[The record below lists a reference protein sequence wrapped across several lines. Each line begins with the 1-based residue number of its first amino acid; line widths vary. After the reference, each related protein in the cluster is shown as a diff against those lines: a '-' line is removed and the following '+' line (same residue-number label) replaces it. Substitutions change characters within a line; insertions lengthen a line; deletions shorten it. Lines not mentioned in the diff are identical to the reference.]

1 MVFTIKNY
9 KQEKGL
15 SYKFFET
22 DQRAEYKIKGPMGK
36 GLAPAQFGT
45 HIAFCAGTGAL
56 CFVDIMAHIALAVM
70 GQLSPADIDAGSI
83 NIKEFSMHMYASF
96 PSRREGVAYELM
108 EALHNYCLAR
118 DLQTFVLH
126 PRLSKEKINPARW
139 DNKWIENTL
148 LQYKPAEVQRVWV
161 CGPPFMNEQF
171 DRTLMDMRS
180 RLQPNQNID

>member
-15 SYKFFET
+15 SFKFFET

-83 NIKEFSMHMYASF
+83 DIRQFSMHMYASF

-139 DNKWIENTL
+139 DNRWIENTL
-148 LQYKPAEVQRVWV
+148 LQYNAPAVQRVWV

-180 RLQPNQNID
+180 RLPANNNID